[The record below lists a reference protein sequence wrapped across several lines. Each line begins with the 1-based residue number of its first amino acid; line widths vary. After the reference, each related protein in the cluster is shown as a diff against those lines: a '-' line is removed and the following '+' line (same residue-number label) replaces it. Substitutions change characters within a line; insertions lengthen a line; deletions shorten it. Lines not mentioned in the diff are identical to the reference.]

1 MKKLMEFL
9 TSHKEFDIEAPLDAK
24 DLILLQK
31 NFAKNNYPMLP
42 LSFLHFLQHANG
54 ISTGESVILGIND
67 GAGEVP
73 DIVMY
78 NQMFNQTNDQVII
91 GYDDFD
97 FLVYNHT
104 SQKYQLIDREDNVVV
119 EEYAEDDLEYAL
131 TSVLHIGYD

>member
-1 MKKLMEFL
+1 MKKLMEIL
-9 TSHKEFDIEAPLDAK
+9 QHHKEFEVEVPLDVK

-54 ISTGESVILGIND
+54 VSSGESVILGINASSD
-67 GAGEVP
+67 ELP
-73 DIVMY
+73 DIVAY
-78 NQMFNQTNDQVII
+78 NQMFNETSDQVII

-104 SQKYQLIDREDNVVV
+104 AQKYQLIDREDNVVV
-119 EEYAEDDLEYAL
+119 EEYAENDLEKAL